1 MVVQKG
7 DFIKLSYT
15 GKLENGTVFD
25 TTDANVAKE
34 YGIYNEQASYGPET
48 VIVGKGFVVA
58 GLDEDLIGKD
68 IGDKGTVTIPPEKGF
83 GLRRIDQIETI
94 PVKKF
99 KEPIRPGVRVNVGG
113 RTGTVESISGGR
125 ARVNFNSPLAGET
138 LNYEYTDR
146 VPDREPR
153 RKDRRH
159 PAHVHGQGHRAQDRG
174 RKGPHRGAEGL
185 RVQPALDP
193 GEGRHRIP
201 AQELEGINDV
211 IFQETY
217 KKEEKPEALGR
228 CRSPGRRRR
237 EEGISRLREAASLLF
252 FLYKT
257 RKQQAGRFAR
267 PSLFL

>member
-48 VIVGKGFVVA
+48 VVVGKGFVVQ

-68 IGDKGTVTIPPEKGF
+68 VGYKGTVTIPPEKGF

-113 RTGTVESISGGR
+113 RTGTVENIAGGR

-138 LNYEYTDR
+138 LTYDYTIDAQIENR
-146 VPDREPR
+146 DEKVAAILRMYTGKDIEHKIEDGKVIIEVP
-153 RKDRRH
+153 KDFSFNQRWIL
-159 PAHVHGQGHRAQDRG
+159 AKGGIAAQMMD
-174 RKGPHRGAEGL
+174 
-185 RVQPALDP
+185 
-193 GEGRHRIP
+193 
-201 AQELEGINDV
+201 LEGINEV
-211 IFQETY
+211 VFQETY
-217 KKEEKPEALGR
+217 KKEPEKVEA
-228 CRSPGRRRR
+228 PAA
-237 EEGISRLREAASLLF
+237 EEAPAAGEET
-252 FLYKT
+252 KE
-257 RKQQAGRFAR
+257 
-267 PSLFL
+267 

>member
-7 DFIKLSYT
+7 DYIKLSYT

-48 VIVGKGFVVA
+48 VVVGKGFVVP

-68 IGDKGTVTIPPEKGF
+68 VGYKGTVSIPPEKGF

-113 RTGTVESISGGR
+113 RTGTVESIAGGR

-138 LNYEYTDR
+138 LNYEYTIDSQIENR
-146 VPDREPR
+146 DEKIAAILRMFTGKEIEHKIEDGKVIVEVP
-153 RKDRRH
+153 KDFAYNQRWIMT
-159 PAHVHGQGHRAQDRG
+159 
-174 RKGPHRGAEGL
+174 KGVIASQL
-185 RVQPALDP
+185 
-193 GEGRHRIP
+193 
-201 AQELEGINDV
+201 QELEGIDEV
-211 IFQETY
+211 VFQETY
-217 KKEEKPEALGR
+217 KKEEKAAEA
-228 CRSPGRRRR
+228 PAAEAPA
-237 EEGISRLREAASLLF
+237 EEKKE
-252 FLYKT
+252 
-257 RKQQAGRFAR
+257 
-267 PSLFL
+267 

>member
-34 YGIYNEQASYGPET
+34 FGIYNEQASYGPET
-48 VIVGKGFVVA
+48 VVVGKGFVVA
-58 GLDEDLIGKD
+58 GLDEDLIGKEV
-68 IGDKGTVTIPPEKGF
+68 GYHGAVTVPPEKGF

-113 RTGTVESISGGR
+113 RTGTVENIAGGR

-138 LNYEYTDR
+138 LTYDYTIDS
-146 VPDREPR
+146 
-153 RKDRRH
+153 
-159 PAHVHGQGHRAQDRG
+159 
-174 RKGPHRGAEGL
+174 L
-185 RVQPALDP
+185 I
-193 GEGRHRIP
+193 EGRDEKIAATLRMFTGKDLEHTVADGKVTVEVPKDFAYNQRWLLAKGAI
-201 AQELEGINDV
+201 ASELMELEGINEV

-217 KKEEKPEALGR
+217 KKEEKKEAFVPEEVPAAG
-228 CRSPGRRRR
+228 
-237 EEGISRLREAASLLF
+237 EEKKE
-252 FLYKT
+252 
-257 RKQQAGRFAR
+257 
-267 PSLFL
+267 

>member
-34 YGIYNEQASYGPET
+34 FGVYNEQASYGPET
-48 VIVGKGFVVA
+48 VVVGKGFVVS
-58 GLDEDLIGKD
+58 GLDEDLIGKEV
-68 IGDKGTVTIPPEKGF
+68 GYHGTLTVPPEKGF

-113 RTGTVESISGGR
+113 RTGTVENIAGGR

-138 LNYEYTDR
+138 LTYDYTIESLIENHDEKVAAILKMFTGKEMEHTIADGKVTVE
-146 VPDREPR
+146 VP
-153 RKDRRH
+153 KDFAFNQRWLL
-159 PAHVHGQGHRAQDRG
+159 A
-174 RKGPHRGAEGL
+174 KGAIASEL
-185 RVQPALDP
+185 M
-193 GEGRHRIP
+193 
-201 AQELEGINDV
+201 ELEGINEV

-217 KKEEKPEALGR
+217 KKEEKKEAFVPEEVPAAG
-228 CRSPGRRRR
+228 
-237 EEGISRLREAASLLF
+237 EEKKE
-252 FLYKT
+252 
-257 RKQQAGRFAR
+257 
-267 PSLFL
+267 

>member
-15 GKLENGTVFD
+15 GKLENGSVFD

-48 VIVGKGFVVA
+48 VVVGKGFVVA

-68 IGDKGTVTIPPEKGF
+68 VGDKGSVSVPPEKGF

-113 RTGTVESISGGR
+113 RTGTVESIAGGR

-138 LNYEYTDR
+138 LNYEYTIEAQIENREEKIAAILRMYTGKDIEHKIEDGKVIVE
-146 VPDREPR
+146 VP
-153 RKDRRH
+153 KDFAFNQRWIL
-159 PAHVHGQGHRAQDRG
+159 AKGAIAAQ
-174 RKGPHRGAEGL
+174 L
-185 RVQPALDP
+185 
-193 GEGRHRIP
+193 
-201 AQELEGINDV
+201 QELEDINEV
-211 IFQETY
+211 VFQETY
-217 KKEEKPEALGR
+217 KKEDNKEAFAV
-228 CRSPGRRRR
+228 
-237 EEGISRLREAASLLF
+237 EEAAA
-252 FLYKT
+252 
-257 RKQQAGRFAR
+257 AGEEKKE
-267 PSLFL
+267 

>member
-34 YGIYNEQASYGPET
+34 FGVYNEQASYGPET
-48 VIVGKGFVVA
+48 VVVGKGFVVS
-58 GLDEDLIGKD
+58 GLDEDLIGKEV
-68 IGDKGTVTIPPEKGF
+68 GYHGTLTVPPEKGF

-113 RTGTVESISGGR
+113 RTGTVENIAGGR

-138 LNYEYTDR
+138 LTYDYTIESLIENHDEKVAAILKMFTGKEMEHTIADGKVTVE
-146 VPDREPR
+146 VP
-153 RKDRRH
+153 KDFAYNQRWLL
-159 PAHVHGQGHRAQDRG
+159 A
-174 RKGPHRGAEGL
+174 KGAIASEL
-185 RVQPALDP
+185 M
-193 GEGRHRIP
+193 
-201 AQELEGINDV
+201 ELEGINEV

-217 KKEEKPEALGR
+217 KKEEKKEAFVPEEVPAAG
-228 CRSPGRRRR
+228 
-237 EEGISRLREAASLLF
+237 EEKKE
-252 FLYKT
+252 
-257 RKQQAGRFAR
+257 
-267 PSLFL
+267 